1 MPEPQQYHGGP
12 SIDNHIC
19 EPVKPLTIIS
29 MDTLKMSFNNCICHK
44 MGQIKNTDLLGLV
57 YSGDIAQP
65 ISLIEVKSCLTQDP
79 QRSPFEDQIKYRT
92 FASFVELRSEQHF
105 YLV

>member
-1 MPEPQQYHGGP
+1 
-12 SIDNHIC
+12 
-19 EPVKPLTIIS
+19 
-29 MDTLKMSFNNCICHK
+29 

-79 QRSPFEDQIKYRT
+79 QRSPFEDQIKYRA
-92 FASFVELRSEQHF
+92 FASFVELRSVQHF